1 MSSTCPQNHSQNPI
15 YVSCCCPIQNLQAY
29 PSGRTN
35 SLTQSNSIVN
45 DHCHKVILFNH
56 LCMISYLFNPRPW
69 KLLLLPL
76 SVGMLKPSY
85 HFLIYGF
92 SPQDNGW
99 VRCGGY
105 WPTKSA
111 AKHFLH
117 VLVPLRGQARQSNY
131 LGFHVLKTI
140 HFKHSKQKVKRINN
154 LHGAPAT
161 TLGSN

>member
-1 MSSTCPQNHSQNPI
+1 MNSSCIDAVHATCISYTYLKH
-15 YVSCCCPIQNLQAY
+15 CLK
-29 PSGRTN
+29 RTN

-45 DHCHKVILFNH
+45 DHCHKVIVFNH

-85 HFLIYGF
+85 RFLIYGF

-111 AKHFLH
+111 ALHFIH
-117 VLVPLRGQARQSNY
+117 VIIPLRGRAHQSDY
-131 LGFHVLKTI
+131 LDFRVLKTI
-140 HFKHSKQKVKRINN
+140 HFKRSKQKVKRINAYIHAYISPVW
-154 LHGAPAT
+154 LKYW
-161 TLGSN
+161 